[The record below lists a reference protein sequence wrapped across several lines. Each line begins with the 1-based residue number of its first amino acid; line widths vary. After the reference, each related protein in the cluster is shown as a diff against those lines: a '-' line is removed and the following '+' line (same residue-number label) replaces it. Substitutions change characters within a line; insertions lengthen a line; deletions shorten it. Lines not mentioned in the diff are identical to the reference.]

1 MYTSK
6 CVYAREYHPYV
17 SNLHSQ
23 HCQSRRNCCFSAG
36 EELQPDS
43 GVSGPFPS
51 HPHHLPHLSIL
62 PQVLESPDVER
73 GDDNLQG
80 RDSAASLNLTCVQ

>member
-1 MYTSK
+1 MQGNIILTSATFTASI
-6 CVYAREYHPYV
+6 VNHD
-17 SNLHSQ
+17 
-23 HCQSRRNCCFSAG
+23 G